1 MLVRRNSRTQSLF
14 LLHMAGD
21 WHPEHETANHA
32 PRSHM
37 MRVMLVSNLAVQE
50 RFANGTQ
57 GRLMFWHPETCKKRK
72 SLYSSNP
79 ELLARFVKDSAL
91 NKREMLPGS
100 CGIQCSEYRK
110 QM

>member
-1 MLVRRNSRTQSLF
+1 
-14 LLHMAGD
+14 
-21 WHPEHETANHA
+21 
-32 PRSHM
+32 M
-37 MRVMLVSNLAVQE
+37 MRTMLVSNLAVQE

-57 GRLMFWHPETCKKRK
+57 GRLMFWHPTECTKGK

-100 CGIQCSEYRK
+100 CVSLSGLHECNISIRFDTKHCL
-110 QM
+110 